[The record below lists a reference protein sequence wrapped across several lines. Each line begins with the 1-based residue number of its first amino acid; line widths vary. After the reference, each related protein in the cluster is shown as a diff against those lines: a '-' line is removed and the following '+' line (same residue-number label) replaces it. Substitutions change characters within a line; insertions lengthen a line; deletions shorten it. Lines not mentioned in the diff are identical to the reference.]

1 MTTVAEYR
9 CPIWP
14 DYPADR
20 LGGIENTFA
29 WHVDSPRA
37 GGRFGITEMAA
48 KRLRDDSSIGARAKA
63 RLTTRLIDHRKRTGR
78 PLRVDQT
85 LVKESMSG
93 RDLEVPER
101 VHRLLE
107 CLVESSISIGQE
119 VCLFHELRGGIGATA
134 TRGDPYALACSES
147 IIADELKFL
156 CDELVEKQWVRPTRP
171 PTDRT
176 YCVKVTGQGYEAFR
190 KPDLPDSGQAFVAM
204 WLDKS
209 MDDVYQNGLRPAIEE
224 AGYKAVRIDREP
236 NVDKIDDAILA
247 AIRRSRFVL
256 ADFTH
261 GPEGVRGNV
270 YFEVGFARG
279 LGIEVVSTCRADQID
294 NLHFD
299 TRQYYHIAWKP
310 GALDQ
315 LRREVVDRIQARAG
329 TATARRSRADS

>member
-1 MTTVAEYR
+1 MTTNAGDR

-20 LGGIENTFA
+20 LGYIGNTLA
-29 WHVDSPRA
+29 WRVDSPRA
-37 GGRFGITEMAA
+37 GGLFDITEMA
-48 KRLRDDSSIGARAKA
+48 KCLLDEGSIDAHAKA
-63 RLTTRLIDHRKRTGR
+63 RLTTRLIDYRKRTGR
-78 PLRVDQT
+78 PLRVDQA
-85 LVKESMSG
+85 LLKEAMSG
-93 RDLEVPER
+93 RNLEVSER

-107 CLVESSISIGQE
+107 CLVESSRSIGHG
-119 VCLFHELRGGIGATA
+119 VCLFHDPRVGIGAAA
-134 TRGDPYALACSES
+134 TRGAPYALACSES
-147 IIADELKFL
+147 TTDGELGFLRDELI
-156 CDELVEKQWVRPTRP
+156 EKQWVRPTRIR
-171 PTDRT
+171 TDRT
-176 YCVKVTGQGYEAFR
+176 YRVKVTGQGYEALR
-190 KPDLPDSGQAFVAM
+190 KPDLPDSSQAFVAM

-209 MDDVYQNGLRPAIEE
+209 MDDVYDNGFRPAIED
-224 AGYKAVRIDREP
+224 AGYKAVRIDRQP
-236 NVDKIDDAILA
+236 NVDKIDDAIMA
-247 AIRRSRFVL
+247 AIRQSRFVL

-261 GPEGVRGNV
+261 GHEGVRGSV

-279 LGIEVVSTCRADQID
+279 LDIEVVSTCREDQID

>member
-1 MTTVAEYR
+1 MTTNATYR

-14 DYPADR
+14 DYPADH
-20 LGGIENTFA
+20 LGGIDNTLA

-37 GGRFGITEMAA
+37 GGRFGITEMA
-48 KRLRDDSSIGARAKA
+48 KLRLVAGSIDARARA
-63 RLTTRLIDHRKRTGR
+63 RLTTRLIDYRKRTGR
-78 PLRVDQT
+78 PKIVGQEL
-85 LVKESMSG
+85 LEESMSG
-93 RDLEVPER
+93 RDLEVSER
-101 VHRLLE
+101 MHRLMD
-107 CLVESSISIGQE
+107 CLVESSRSIGHE
-119 VCLFHELRGGIGATA
+119 VCLFHEPRDGIGAAA
-134 TRGDPYALACSES
+134 TRAAPYALAYSES
-147 IIADELKFL
+147 TTDGELEFL
-156 CDELVEKQWVRPTRP
+156 RDELVEKQWVRPTRL
-171 PTDRT
+171 PTDST

-190 KPDLPDSGQAFVAM
+190 KPDLPDSRQAFVAM

-209 MDDVYQNGLRPAIEE
+209 MDDVYEDGLRPAIEE
-224 AGYKAVRIDREP
+224 AGYQAVRIDREP
-236 NVDKIDDAILA
+236 NVDKIDDAIMA
-247 AIRRSRFVL
+247 AIRQSRFVL

-261 GPEGVRGNV
+261 GDEGVRGSV

-279 LGIEVVSTCRADQID
+279 LGIEVVSTCREDQID

>member
-1 MTTVAEYR
+1 MTTNAGYR

-14 DYPADR
+14 DYPADH
-20 LGGIENTFA
+20 LGDIDNKA
-29 WHVDSPRA
+29 IWHVDSPRA
-37 GGRFGITEMAA
+37 GGRFGITGMAA
-48 KRLRDDSSIGARAKA
+48 KRLRDDSSIDARAKA

-93 RDLEVPER
+93 RDLEVSER

-107 CLVESSISIGQE
+107 CLVESSRSIGQE
-119 VCLFHELRGGIGATA
+119 VCLLDGPRVGIGAAA
-134 TRGDPYALACSES
+134 TRGAPYALACSES
-147 IIADELKFL
+147 TTDDELKFL
-156 CDELVEKQWVRPTRP
+156 CDELVRKQWVRTTRL
-171 PTDRT
+171 PTDST
-176 YCVKVTGQGYEAFR
+176 YCVEVTGQGYEAFR
-190 KPDLPDSGQAFVAM
+190 KPDLPDSRQAFVAM
-204 WLDKS
+204 WLNKS
-209 MDDVYQNGLRPAIEE
+209 MDDVYDNGFRPAIED
-224 AGYKAVRIDREP
+224 AGYKAVRIDRQP
-236 NVDKIDDAILA
+236 NVDKIDDAIMA
-247 AIRRSRFVL
+247 AIRQSRFVL

-261 GPEGVRGNV
+261 GDAGVRGSV

-279 LGIEVVSTCRADQID
+279 LGIEVVSTCREDQID

-315 LRREVVDRIQARAG
+315 LRREIVDRIQARAG